1 MRVVRA
7 VPENN
12 SQGGVDGNG
21 FFVCRVGGVLELSV
35 RRVEEE
41 MNGRFPGV
49 S

>member
-21 FFVCRVGGVLELSV
+21 FFVCRVG
-35 RRVEEE
+35 
-41 MNGRFPGV
+41 V
-49 S
+49 SWS